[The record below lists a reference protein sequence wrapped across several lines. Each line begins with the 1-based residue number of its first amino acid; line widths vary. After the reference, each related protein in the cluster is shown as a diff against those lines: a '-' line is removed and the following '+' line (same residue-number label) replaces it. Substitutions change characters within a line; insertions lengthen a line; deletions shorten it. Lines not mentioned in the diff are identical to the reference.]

1 MKKELMITLV
11 LTASMLCS
19 CGVYTNYRRPEALP
33 TDSLYRDV
41 SVMEDTTSLAD
52 FSWRELFTDT
62 LLRKWIEI
70 GLEKNTDLRTA
81 RLKVEEAEAA
91 LQASKL
97 SFLPSVSL
105 NPQGSLS
112 SFDGSKSSKTYSL
125 GASAA
130 WELDVFGSLRNA
142 KKGARASLEQSKAY
156 QQAVQTQLISTIA
169 DTYYSLLM
177 LDGQLAIT
185 RETARNWG
193 ENVRTMQSLKRAG
206 QKNDAAVSQAEASR
220 LEADA
225 SVLTLEK
232 QIRELENSFSALLGM
247 VPQQIERGD
256 LSQQSFS
263 EDFSIGVPLQLVN
276 KRPDIRQAEYK
287 LVQAFYATNEARSA
301 FYPQVT
307 LSGSAG
313 WTNSS
318 GAALVNPGKW
328 LLSAVGA
335 LTQPIFNRGTNTA
348 NLKITKAQQEEA
360 LLAFQQELL
369 DAGTE
374 VNNALV
380 QWQTAKKS
388 LAIDKQRIDALSS
401 AVRSTQLQMRYGNT
415 NYLEVLTA

>member
-1 MKKELMITLV
+1 MITLV